1 MFSQFLSFNRCK
13 FNVGCRIVY
22 FFSLT
27 FFWSFSFSQVTTQ
40 QGHIDSLIGE
50 LKHTPRDSTRILLL
64 EKIGYNYST
73 LDPKKG
79 LDFALKANNL
89 ALDLKLKQREGSSLA
104 IVAINLAAAGSYDK
118 AIDYN
123 KKSIEIYKSANY
135 PKGIA
140 AVNANLSQVYL
151 KLGDYSNALDCN
163 FSALEV
169 YDIYE
174 EHRSKAI
181 VLENI
186 GSIYYELNEFSKSGK
201 YYQQALTLNRKF
213 ASKLDV
219 ARCLGNYSRVFMRNN
234 EYEKALNYLNQAM
247 KINLEHGNRNGVQIN
262 LINIGN
268 VYLRQEKFKEA
279 LDQFYQSLE
288 ISESLDF
295 KNFIAVNKGN
305 IGEVYLRL
313 YKSNMKDSEL
323 LGKSIDYL
331 NNAIMICDSIEY
343 PAPKVEFIGI
353 LIEAYTLKKNFESA
367 YEFLQIKTV
376 LVDSLNT
383 LAAKEKL
390 VKLES
395 KRDSDIKDK
404 DIIIK
409 DKELQIMK
417 LGFQRK
423 TLIYSLVISVLM
435 FILVLVLR
443 YIRRKVKSHRR
454 VISEIKQVQAHEIRG
469 PIATI
474 LGLSNLLKQTHREKG
489 ITNQE
494 IIAGIDEMAIKLDKV
509 IMRIIKESD
518 G

>member
-1 MFSQFLSFNRCK
+1 MNSQDLNFSVCK
-13 FNVGCRIVY
+13 FNVVRRIV
-22 FFSLT
+22 SL
-27 FFWSFSFSQVTTQ
+27 FLLLLFGFYSFSQATTQ
-40 QGHIDSLIGE
+40 QEYIDSLVGE
-50 LKHTPRDSTRILLL
+50 LKHTSRDSTRILLL
-64 EKIGYNYST
+64 EKIGYTYST

-135 PKGIA
+135 PKGVA

-163 FSALEV
+163 FRALEV
-169 YDIYE
+169 YDNYD

-181 VLENI
+181 VFENI

-201 YYQQALTLNRKF
+201 YYRQALALYRKF
-213 ASKLDV
+213 ADKLDV

-247 KINLEHGNRNGVQIN
+247 NINLEHGNRNGVQIN

-268 VYLRQEKFKEA
+268 VYMRQEKFKEA

-313 YKSNMKDSEL
+313 YKSNMRDIEL

-331 NNAIMICDSIEY
+331 NNAIMICDSIKY

-367 YEFLQIKTV
+367 YEFLQVKTAI
-376 LVDSLNT
+376 VDSLNS
-383 LAAKEKL
+383 LEAREKL
-390 VKLES
+390 AKL
-395 KRDSDIKDK
+395 DIMRDK
-404 DIIIK
+404 DLRDKDLIIK
-409 DKELQIMK
+409 NRELQIMK
-417 LGFQRK
+417 LGFQKK
-423 TLIYSLVISVLM
+423 TLFYSLAISLLIITLLL
-435 FILVLVLR
+435 FLR
-443 YIRRKVKSHRR
+443 YFRKKVKTHKR
-454 VISEIKQVQAHEIRG
+454 VISEIKQTQAHEIRG

-474 LGLSNLLKQTHREKG
+474 LGLSNLLKQTNREKG
-489 ITNQE
+489 ISDKE
-494 IIAGIDEMAIKLDKV
+494 IIAGIDEMAIKLDKA
-509 IMRIIKESD
+509 IIRIIKESD